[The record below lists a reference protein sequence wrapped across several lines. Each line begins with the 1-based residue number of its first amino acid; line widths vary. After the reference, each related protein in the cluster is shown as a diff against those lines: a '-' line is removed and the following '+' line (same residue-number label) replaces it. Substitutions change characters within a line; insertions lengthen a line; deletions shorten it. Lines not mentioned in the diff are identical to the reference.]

1 MIYCEIQTKEK
12 EASFEE
18 ITVSELWDELL
29 DLKAIVDIGLKIGAH
44 LAIAVVEPVAS
55 LIEIIDEEH
64 DFTHATLLALI
75 GYLL

>member
-1 MIYCEIQTKEK
+1 MIYCEIQTREK

-29 DLKAIVDIGLKIGAH
+29 DLKAIVDIGLEIGAH
-44 LAIAVVEPVAS
+44 LAIAVAEPVAS

-64 DFTHATLLALI
+64 DFTHTTLLALI

>member
-1 MIYCEIQTKEK
+1 M
-12 EASFEE
+12 
-18 ITVSELWDELL
+18 L

-44 LAIAVVEPVAS
+44 LAIAVAEPVAS